1 MHILYVVYHINFKS
15 YNHLVMFMLIL
26 EGGLFITWS
35 NIIVE
40 AEHSLISSIL
50 GNFKGYS
57 RPFNQNTNHSFAYF
71 CAGINHLIFPG
82 VSTLTSN

>member
-1 MHILYVVYHINFKS
+1 
-15 YNHLVMFMLIL
+15 MFTLIP

-50 GNFKGYS
+50 GTFKVHS
-57 RPFNQNTNHSFAYF
+57 RPLNQDTNQSFAYF
-71 CAGINHLIFPG
+71 
-82 VSTLTSN
+82 SYW

>member
-1 MHILYVVYHINFKS
+1 
-15 YNHLVMFMLIL
+15 MFMLIL

-50 GNFKGYS
+50 GNFKDYS